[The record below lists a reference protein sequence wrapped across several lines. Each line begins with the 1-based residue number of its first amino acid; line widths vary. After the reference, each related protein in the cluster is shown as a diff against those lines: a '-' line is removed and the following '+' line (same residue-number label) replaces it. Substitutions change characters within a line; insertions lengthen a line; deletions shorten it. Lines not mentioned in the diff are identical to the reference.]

1 MENKIDEIV
10 HAFGEEME
18 RIVFNSDGKA
28 KTMDLAKLWLRARLE
43 ELIQEMRAEFQRSGS
58 TERVQE
64 ELSRGSN
71 ANISGLG
78 GAMPGAN

>member
-1 MENKIDEIV
+1 
-10 HAFGEEME
+10 ME

-43 ELIQEMRAEFQRSGS
+43 ELVQEMRAEFQRSDS
-58 TERVQE
+58 TEPVRE
-64 ELSRGSN
+64 EFSHGPN

-78 GAMPGAN
+78 GAVPGAN

>member
-43 ELIQEMRAEFQRSGS
+43 ELIQEMRAEFQRQGDSTALLLPECSGGF
-58 TERVQE
+58 TG
-64 ELSRGSN
+64 SR
-71 ANISGLG
+71 
-78 GAMPGAN
+78 